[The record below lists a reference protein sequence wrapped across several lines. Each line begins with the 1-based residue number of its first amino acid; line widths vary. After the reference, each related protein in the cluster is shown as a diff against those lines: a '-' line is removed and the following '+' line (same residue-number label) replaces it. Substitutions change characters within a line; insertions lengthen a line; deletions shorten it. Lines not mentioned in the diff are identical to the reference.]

1 MLINKR
7 NNNKGF
13 TLIEVLVATSIFVL
27 TMMVL
32 SQIFISVIRSEKLAY
47 ALLDTENIIRNNLEY
62 MARAI
67 RMGTKFSSPNNSQIC
82 FQNSGG
88 KEQCFQFQEE
98 PGKSGESV
106 ESLVEILDGN
116 SNFLI
121 DASQSLAKI
130 KKGTFYL
137 DYSDSASNRQPII
150 RIQIWAQTEVRGQNY
165 DFKVETAV
173 TPRTLNINP

>member
-1 MLINKR
+1 MVINKR

-67 RMGTKFSSPNNSQIC
+67 RMGTKFSSPDNSQIC
-82 FQNSGG
+82 FTNSRGQ
-88 KEQCFQFQEE
+88 EQCFQFQ
-98 PGKSGESV
+98 G

-121 DASQSLAKI
+121 DASQSLVKI
-130 KKGTFYL
+130 KEGTFYL
-137 DYSDSASNRQPII
+137 YYPNSTTNQPIV

>member
-1 MLINKR
+1 MVINKR

-32 SQIFISVIRSEKLAY
+32 SQIFISVIQSEKLAY

-67 RMGTKFSSPNNSQIC
+67 RMGTKFSSSPDNSQIC
-82 FQNSGG
+82 FTNSRGQ
-88 KEQCFQFQEE
+88 EQCFQFQ
-98 PGKSGESV
+98 GDFQG
-106 ESLVEILDGN
+106 ESLVEILNGTN
-116 SNFLI
+116 PLI
-121 DASQSLAKI
+121 DASKSSVKI
-130 KKGTFYL
+130 KKGTFYIY
-137 DYSDSASNRQPII
+137 YSDPTSNRQPII

>member
-32 SQIFISVIRSEKLAY
+32 SQIFISVIQSEKLAY

-67 RMGTKFSSPNNSQIC
+67 RMGTKFSSPDNSQIC
-82 FQNSGG
+82 FQNSRGQN
-88 KEQCFQFQEE
+88 QCFQFQ
-98 PGKSGESV
+98 G
-106 ESLVEILDGN
+106 ESLVEILNGTN
-116 SNFLI
+116 PLI
-121 DASQSLAKI
+121 DASKSSVKI

-137 DYSDSASNRQPII
+137 YYSDPTSNRQPII

>member
-1 MLINKR
+1 MVINKR

-13 TLIEVLVATSIFVL
+13 TLVEVLVATSIFVL

-32 SQIFISVIRSEKLAY
+32 SQIFISVIQSEKLAY

-82 FQNSGG
+82 FTNSRRQN
-88 KEQCFQFQEE
+88 QCFQFQ
-98 PGKSGESV
+98 G
-106 ESLVEILDGN
+106 ESLVEILNGN

-121 DASQSLAKI
+121 DASQSLVKI
-130 KKGTFYL
+130 RKGTFYL
-137 DYSDSASNRQPII
+137 DYSDSTSNKQPII